1 MTRRSWAR
9 TGALASLL
17 LLVIALPALAQGDS
31 PVADTPTADTLRTAA
46 GISIVVALI
55 TNILRGVVPAPVF
68 DKWGPTIAVIV
79 GIVLALVGLFVGDS
93 APRGD
98 AIVTA
103 VLAGAFG
110 GFMSQNVNTL
120 VQRAIRPTPPPAP

>member
-1 MTRRSWAR
+1 MTRQ
-9 TGALASLL
+9 TLGLVALLAGLL
-17 LLVIALPALAQGDS
+17 ALLVAVPALAQGDS

-55 TNILRGVVPAPVF
+55 TNLLRGVVPPAVF

-79 GIVLALVGLFVGDS
+79 GILLALIGLFVGEQT
-93 APRGD
+93 PRGD

-103 VLAGAFG
+103 ILAGAFG

-120 VQRAIRPTPPPAP
+120 VQRAIRPTPPAP